1 MARRPP
7 ARKAQVARAVA
18 CSGLV
23 VLSLLLAAGPTRA
36 NEAGAETGK
45 GAEPAPV
52 RLDPDKLGGLGLVE
66 YEPFPLE
73 AVLEGR
79 SKHRSHVFFSGPE
92 IVVEVYE
99 AEPAK
104 LSISDPFPYD
114 EFVYILSGKLI
125 LTDARGKVREYSTG
139 EFLVV
144 PKGFTGTWQMLGNYR
159 ELVVIEKK
167 AYQRAEGAE

>member
-1 MARRPP
+1 MDRRSSGE
-7 ARKAQVARAVA
+7 KAQVARAVA

-23 VLSLLLAAGPTRA
+23 VFSLLAAGPTGA
-36 NEAGAETGK
+36 SEAGAEAGK
-45 GAEPAPV
+45 GAPAPV

-66 YEPFPLE
+66 YEPFPPE

-104 LSISDPFPYD
+104 LAISDPFPYD
-114 EFVYILSGKLI
+114 EFVYVLSGKLI
-125 LTDARGKVREYSTG
+125 LTDARGKAREYSTG

-144 PKGFTGTWQMLGNYR
+144 PKGFTGTWEMLGNYR
-159 ELVVIEKK
+159 ELIVIEKK
-167 AYQRAEGAE
+167 AYQRAEGTE